1 MTTKLTFVKAT
12 RLAATKDPVLN
23 RRNLAIKAWQMQKEL
38 FNNPSYRKKS
48 GQKIRPKFQV
58 NSDGSV
64 YLFPFRGDDA
74 VLVKDAKQVGET
86 IDVLIAEIGEGQFD
100 AQLEP
105 QEGRGR
111 RGRPA
116 GTGRK
121 RKAA

>member
-86 IDVLIAEIGEGQFD
+86 IDVLIAEIGQGQFD

-111 RGRPA
+111 RGRPPMA
-116 GTGRK
+116 GRK